1 MKQDGV
7 IHANQKTREETEN
20 EVQQK
25 KKKQQNKE
33 RRGFRWMIPSR
44 RLEHIFGSGYVLKSF
59 VREGAR
65 SNGTWNPIFRAGMH
79 EAKNTALNAVD
90 KRDFK

>member
-1 MKQDGV
+1 MVDRGKQFKRKHENHYGSCTGKKPGSWMKQDGV

-33 RRGFRWMIPSR
+33 RRGFR
-44 RLEHIFGSGYVLKSF
+44 
-59 VREGAR
+59 
-65 SNGTWNPIFRAGMH
+65 
-79 EAKNTALNAVD
+79 
-90 KRDFK
+90 

>member
-1 MKQDGV
+1 
-7 IHANQKTREETEN
+7 
-20 EVQQK
+20 
-25 KKKQQNKE
+25 
-33 RRGFRWMIPSR
+33 MIPSR

-79 EAKNTALNAVD
+79 EAKNTAHSANVRA
-90 KRDFK
+90 

>member
-25 KKKQQNKE
+25 KKNNRIKKGE
-33 RRGFRWMIPSR
+33 
-44 RLEHIFGSGYVLKSF
+44 GSGEWSHPEELTAYSVVDMRSI
-59 VREGAR
+59 RCAR
-65 SNGTWNPIFRAGMH
+65 
-79 EAKNTALNAVD
+79 
-90 KRDFK
+90 KRTFNHK